1 MTLRCSLTSRA
12 APSFVSWVRFPKRP
26 NSEMEM
32 FCMQR
37 ANWEV
42 LLGPT
47 PEGEEGSRIWQ
58 NGVLG
63 CYAVKDSVDHGDSP
77 GAENVLLCGPLFGW
91 GGWALILLHWP
102 VIVHGQFLAM
112 GHDLGWGSCLQPQAN
127 LKAGLCWKSCQLPAS
142 QEWDLGCALQ
152 PSTLWCMHE

>member
-37 ANWEV
+37 ANGEV

-63 CYAVKDSVDHGDSP
+63 CYAVTVKASVDPGGIP
-77 GAENVLLCGPLFGW
+77 GAENVLLCGPLFG
-91 GGWALILLHWP
+91 
-102 VIVHGQFLAM
+102 
-112 GHDLGWGSCLQPQAN
+112 
-127 LKAGLCWKSCQLPAS
+127 
-142 QEWDLGCALQ
+142 
-152 PSTLWCMHE
+152 